1 MLAYSGV
8 PSLWHGKAMHGRS
21 PLLNCGATPRRSVSR
36 GLEQGTALRA
46 GPCILYWQLHAMP
59 CIDFHLA
66 KLLEFILLVA
76 FGTRIRQE
84 CEMEDPS
91 GPAAFMESEGVDVPP
106 EPAEDIPEDDWAEA
120 NEDGATGTEEEEGDA
135 ESYDTEDEDPIGDEV
150 RLAITVAL
158 APLAAGHRFVPR

>member
-1 MLAYSGV
+1 
-8 PSLWHGKAMHGRS
+8 
-21 PLLNCGATPRRSVSR
+21 
-36 GLEQGTALRA
+36 
-46 GPCILYWQLHAMP
+46 MP

-66 KLLEFILLVA
+66 KLLKSIILVD

-106 EPAEDIPEDDWAEA
+106 EPADDIPEDDWAEA

-150 RLAITVAL
+150 RPAITAAL
-158 APLAAGHRFVPR
+158 APLAAGRRYLCRDECNSFAGTLKLQKHGRWSWVHSHVKC